1 MVFDLTWD
9 AKTYSQRKWEKK
21 KKKHHQQQLKA
32 WIPQMR
38 ITRIRA
44 PPET

>member
-1 MVFDLTWD
+1 M
-9 AKTYSQRKWEKK
+9 QRHIHRGNGKK

>member
-9 AKTYSQRKWEKK
+9 AKTYSPRKWEKQQQ
-21 KKKHHQQQLKA
+21 QQQLKA